1 VPASGVRTAL
11 RAPGPK
17 AAAAGVAGSA
27 TEIDRSTLAQG
38 GDPYLP
44 PALRVRPAASSPR
57 GAALESLVRAK
68 IAARDRDV
76 YR

>member
-1 VPASGVRTAL
+1 V
-11 RAPGPK
+11 
-17 AAAAGVAGSA
+17 
-27 TEIDRSTLAQG
+27 
-38 GDPYLP
+38 P

-57 GAALESLVRAK
+57 GAALASLVRAK